1 MPPESRG
8 SSPDARGFRTL
19 GPGADGEAVRDLQ
32 HRLATVGYET
42 APAEAGSFAETT
54 TAAVRAFQTARGLR
68 VDGVCGRQTWSSLV
82 EAGYRLGDR
91 LLYHRTPMLRGDDVL
106 DLQQKLNALG
116 FDAGRGDGIF
126 GPRTADALREFQRN
140 VAAVPDA
147 ICGPESIAAL
157 DRLSRFAGGSVAS
170 VREKEALRDGVLRL
184 AGRRVYLAVEPGLD
198 ALGDVVARGLIELG
212 AEVLFDGSG
221 EDDAVVAAEANRYAA
236 DLFLGL
242 RFGDIAD
249 GCSCDYFASQGSC
262 SEGGRHAARCIAEEL
277 WTVLG
282 GPPPEPA
289 GRAYAVLRETRM
301 PAVVCQPVQADDVEG
316 VRRLVSRAGPAGR
329 AIVHGVRRG
338 VEEPL

>member
-1 MPPESRG
+1 LTQR
-8 SSPDARGFRTL
+8 FRVIA
-19 GPGADGEAVRDLQ
+19 PGGEGEAVRDLQ
-32 HRLATVGYET
+32 HRLATVGFES
-42 APAEAGSFAETT
+42 APAEAGVFGDSTA
-54 TAAVRAFQTARGLR
+54 AAVRAFQTARGLR
-68 VDGVCGRQTWSSLV
+68 VDGICGRQTWSSLV

-106 DLQQKLNALG
+106 DLQQGLNALG

-126 GPRTADALREFQRN
+126 GPHTAEALRDFQRN
-140 VAAVPDA
+140 VGAVPDA

-170 VREKEALRDGVLRL
+170 VREKEALRDGALRL

-198 ALGDVVARGLIELG
+198 ALGDVVAKGLVELG
-212 AEVLFDGSG
+212 AEVLVDGSG
-221 EDDAVVAAEANRYAA
+221 EDDSMVAAEANRYAA

-242 RFGDIAD
+242 RFGDISGR
-249 GCSCDYFASQGSC
+249 GCCDYFASHASR
-262 SEGGRHAARCIAEEL
+262 SEGGCHVARCITEEL
-277 WTVLG
+277 SVVLG
-282 GPPPEPA
+282 CAPAEPA

-316 VRRLVSRAGPAGR
+316 VRRLVSRAGAAGR
-329 AIVHGVRRG
+329 AIVHGVQRG

>member
-1 MPPESRG
+1 
-8 SSPDARGFRTL
+8 
-19 GPGADGEAVRDLQ
+19 
-32 HRLATVGYET
+32 
-42 APAEAGSFAETT
+42 
-54 TAAVRAFQTARGLR
+54 

-91 LLYHRTPMLRGDDVL
+91 LLYHRTPMLRGDDVVE
-106 DLQQKLNALG
+106 LQQKLNALG

-126 GPRTADALREFQRN
+126 GPHTADALRDFQRN
-140 VAAVPDA
+140 VAAVPDG

-157 DRLSRFAGGSVAS
+157 ERLSRFAGGSVAS
-170 VREKEALRDGVLRL
+170 VREKEALRDGALRL

-198 ALGDVVARGLIELG
+198 TLGDVVARGLVELG
-212 AEVLFDGSG
+212 AEVLVDGSG
-221 EDDAVVAAEANRYAA
+221 EDDSTVALEANRYAA

-242 RFGDIAD
+242 RFGDI
-249 GCSCDYFASQGSC
+249 GGNCTCDYFASHASR
-262 SEGGRHAARCIAEEL
+262 SEGGCHVARCITEEL
-277 WTVLG
+277 SAVLG
-282 GPPPEPA
+282 CEPAEPA

-329 AIVHGVRRG
+329 AIVHGVQRG

>member
-1 MPPESRG
+1 MTEP
-8 SSPDARGFRTL
+8 FRAL
-19 GPGADGEAVRDLQ
+19 GPGAEGEAVRDLQ
-32 HRLATVGYET
+32 QRLAGLGFET
-42 APAEAGSFAETT
+42 APAEAGTYDDSTVV
-54 TAAVRAFQTARGLR
+54 AVRAFQAARGLR

-82 EAGYRLGDR
+82 EAGYHLGDR

-126 GPRTADALREFQRN
+126 GPHTAEALRDFQRN
-140 VAAVPDA
+140 VGAVIDG

-157 DRLSRFAGGSVAS
+157 ERLSRFGGGSVAQ
-170 VREKEALRDGVLRL
+170 VREKEALRDGALRL

-198 ALGDVVARGLIELG
+198 VLGEFVAKGLMELG
-212 AEVLFDGSG
+212 ADVLVDASG
-221 EDDAVVAAEANRYAA
+221 EEDSAVASEANRYAA

-242 RFGDIAD
+242 RFGDMP
-249 GCSCDYFASQGSC
+249 GLSCDYFASHASR
-262 SEGGRHAARCIAEEL
+262 SEGGCHVASCITEEL
-277 WTVLG
+277 SKALG
-282 GPPPEPA
+282 QPAKEPT

-316 VRRLVSRAGPAGR
+316 VRRLVTRAGDAGR
-329 AIVHGVRRG
+329 AIVHGVQRG

>member
-8 SSPDARGFRTL
+8 TPPDPRGFGTL
-19 GPGADGEAVRDLQ
+19 GPGAEGEAVRDLQ
-32 HRLATVGYET
+32 HRLATLGYET
-42 APAEAGSFAETT
+42 TAAETGVFGGTT

-68 VDGVCGRQTWSSLV
+68 VDGICGRQTWSSLV

-126 GPRTADALREFQRN
+126 GPRTAEALRDFQRN

-157 DRLSRFAGGSVAS
+157 ERLSRFAGGSIAS
-170 VREKEALRDGVLRL
+170 VREKEALRDGTLRL

-198 ALGDVVARGLIELG
+198 ALGDVVAKGLIELG
-212 AEVLFDGSG
+212 AEVLVDGSG
-221 EDDAVVAAEANRYAA
+221 EDDSMVAAEANRSTA

-249 GCSCDYFASQGSC
+249 GCSCDYFASQASC
-262 SEGGRHAARCIAEEL
+262 SEAGRHVARCIAEEL
-277 WTVLG
+277 SAVLECT
-282 GPPPEPA
+282 PPEPA
-289 GRAYAVLRETRM
+289 GRGYAVLRETRM

-316 VRRLVSRAGPAGR
+316 VRRLVSRAGAAGR